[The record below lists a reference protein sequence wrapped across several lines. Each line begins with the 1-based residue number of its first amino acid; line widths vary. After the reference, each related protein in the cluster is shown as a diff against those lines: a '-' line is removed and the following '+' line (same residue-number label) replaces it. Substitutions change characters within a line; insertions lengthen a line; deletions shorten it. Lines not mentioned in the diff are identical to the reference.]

1 MKRFTGLI
9 GFLVLCIGCASFTV
23 NYDFDQEFDFFS
35 IKTYNWL
42 PIPEKAQI
50 NELAV
55 KHVKFA
61 VNNEMK
67 AKGFQ
72 MTSENP
78 DVLIALH
85 GGKEKKVDVQE
96 WGYTY
101 GDYNYHHWG
110 PYHPWGFDRDTV
122 APPLPPGPSFRDYS
136 EYRRG
141 TDTYEYEV
149 GTLIIDIVD
158 AKKKE
163 LIWRGTG
170 TGIIDP
176 GKTSEQINEVV
187 KKLLENFPPVK
198 KK

>member
-1 MKRFTGLI
+1 MKRFIGLI
-9 GFLVLCIGCASFTV
+9 GFLMLCIGCASLTV
-23 NYDFDQEFDFFS
+23 NYDFDQEFDFSS
-35 IKTYNWL
+35 IKTYDWL
-42 PIPEKAQI
+42 PIPQKALI

-55 KHVKFA
+55 KHIKFA

-72 MTSENP
+72 MASKDP

-101 GDYNYHHWG
+101 GDYNYNYWG
-110 PYHPWGFDRDTV
+110 PHHPREFDHGAF
-122 APPLPPGPSFRDYS
+122 APPVIPGPSFRDYS
-136 EYRRG
+136 EYRKG

-176 GKTSEQINEVV
+176 GKTSEQTNEVV

-198 KK
+198 K